1 MFVRKICSKNID
13 NRKYVRYYIHRTIVR
28 NKRSYGGIK
37 MSDAMRAAA
46 SLYNDPRYFSR
57 SEIRIRKNKIR
68 RARIFRRQVFLLC
81 AALALVIFTS
91 ILFASTIKSQAQSD
105 EYVPSFKYYKTITVH
120 SDDNMWSIAN
130 DNYSSDHYDGVQSY
144 IAEICSINN
153 ITDPD
158 RLNAGESIV
167 IPYYSEEFK

>member
-1 MFVRKICSKNID
+1 
-13 NRKYVRYYIHRTIVR
+13 
-28 NKRSYGGIK
+28 
-37 MSDAMRAAA
+37 MSEAMRAAA

-105 EYVPSFKYYKTITVH
+105 DYVPSFKYYKTVTVH
-120 SDDNMWSIAN
+120 SEDNMWSIAQEN
-130 DNYSSDHYDGVQSY
+130 FS
-144 IAEICSINN
+144 
-153 ITDPD
+153 
-158 RLNAGESIV
+158 
-167 IPYYSEEFK
+167 